1 MVLIQ
6 ERYQIKMK
14 KMMNNI
20 TQYKNPYVNQ
30 YVAPYGYH
38 FERDG
43 VNYGRI
49 MWMSN
54 VNGIT
59 IEKDEEY

>member
-1 MVLIQ
+1 MK
-6 ERYQIKMK
+6 YNIK
-14 KMMNNI
+14 
-20 TQYKNPYVNQ
+20 QYKNPYVNQ
-30 YVAPYGYH
+30 YVCPEGYH

-49 MWMSN
+49 AWFSN

-59 IEKDEEY
+59 IEKNETDA

>member
-1 MVLIQ
+1 M
-6 ERYQIKMK
+6 

-20 TQYKNPYVNQ
+20 LQYKNPYVQQ

-54 VNGIT
+54 VDGI
-59 IEKDEEY
+59 IIVEDED

>member
-1 MVLIQ
+1 MK
-6 ERYQIKMK
+6 ERYQM

-20 TQYKNPYVNQ
+20 LQYKNPYVQQ

-54 VNGIT
+54 VDGI
-59 IEKDEEY
+59 IIVKDED

>member
-1 MVLIQ
+1 
-6 ERYQIKMK
+6 
-14 KMMNNI
+14 MNNI
-20 TQYKNPYVNQ
+20 KQYKNPYVQQ
-30 YVAPYGYH
+30 YVAPYRCH

-54 VNGIT
+54 VDGI
-59 IEKDEEY
+59 IIVEDEED

>member
-1 MVLIQ
+1 MD
-6 ERYQIKMK
+6 IK
-14 KMMNNI
+14 
-20 TQYKNPYVNQ
+20 QYKNPYVQQ

-38 FERDG
+38 FNRNG

-54 VNGIT
+54 VDGIT
-59 IEKDEEY
+59 IEKDIEDETDTDENSE